1 MSFPL
6 QKVLVA
12 NRGEIAVRVI
22 RSCKELGIKT
32 VAVHSEVDRH
42 ALHVRLAD
50 EAVPLGGDSPLES
63 YLNLEAILEAARR
76 TGAQAIHPGYGF
88 LAENPDASAA
98 CEREGIV
105 FVGPPAE
112 VLRICGDKSAARE
125 RIARAGVPV
134 LPGTG
139 AVSDEEAVEAARHV
153 GFPLLIK
160 AVSGGGG
167 KGIHLVREEV
177 ELPSALRLARGEART
192 AFGDDRIYLER
203 WLERTRH
210 VEVQIIADHKGRIL
224 HLGERECSI
233 QRRHQKLIE
242 ETPSPALSPGLR
254 ARLHEAAI
262 AAASAIGYVN
272 AGTLEFLVSGEE
284 FYFLE
289 VNARL
294 QVEHPVTEMVT
305 GLDLVKLQLH
315 VAAGMP
321 LGLVQEEVTFRGHA
335 LECRISAEDP
345 HRGFFPSL
353 GRIVA
358 AREPAG
364 PGIRVDSGVYP
375 GMEVTRHYDPLLAKV
390 IAWAPTR
397 EEAIRRMRRA
407 LEEFVI
413 VGVDTTIP
421 FHLWTLNQP
430 EFLQGQYDTRF
441 VEERWEGRKREGF
454 HATEAILLAAAAYYL
469 QGRRPLLSISH
480 RPPERSAWRS
490 R

>member
-1 MSFPL
+1 MSVRL

-12 NRGEIAVRVI
+12 NRGEIAVRII

-32 VAVHSEVDRH
+32 VAVYSDVDRH

-50 EAVPLGGDSPLES
+50 EAVPLGGANPLES
-63 YLNLEAILEAARR
+63 YLNIEAILEAAKR

-88 LAENPDASAA
+88 LAENPQASAL

-105 FVGPPAE
+105 FIGPPAE
-112 VLRICGDKSAARE
+112 VLRICGDKSTARE
-125 RIARAGVPV
+125 RIMRAGVPV

-139 AVSDEEAVEAARHV
+139 AVSDEEALEAASRV

-167 KGIHLVREEV
+167 KGIHLVREKS
-177 ELPSALRLARGEART
+177 ELPSALRLARGEAKT
-192 AFGDDRIYLER
+192 SFGDERIYLER

-210 VEVQIIADHKGRIL
+210 VEVQIVADHQGRIV

-242 ETPSPALSPGLR
+242 ETPSPGLR
-254 ARLHEAAI
+254 PSLRAKLHEAAI
-262 AAASAIGYVN
+262 AAASAIGYIN

-294 QVEHPVTEMVT
+294 QVEHPITEMVT
-305 GLDLVKLQLH
+305 GLDLVKLQIR
-315 VAAGMP
+315 VAAGEP
-321 LGLVQEEVTFRGHA
+321 LGMNQGDITFRGHA

-353 GRIVA
+353 GRILAV
-358 AREPAG
+358 REPSG
-364 PGIRVDSGVYP
+364 PGIRVDSGIYP

-390 IAWAPTR
+390 VAWAPTR
-397 EEAIRRMRRA
+397 EEAILRMRRA
-407 LEEFVI
+407 LEELVI
-413 VGVDTTIP
+413 VGVDTTVP
-421 FHLWTLNQP
+421 FHLWTLNRP
-430 EFLQGQYDTRF
+430 EFLRGEYDTRF
-441 VEERWEGRKREGF
+441 VEERWARREREG
-454 HATEAILLAAAAYYL
+454 AYETEAVLLAAAAVHL
-469 QGRRPLLSISH
+469 RGRRPLLSISH
-480 RPPERSAWRS
+480 RPPLRNAWRS
-490 R
+490 Q